1 MLEKPLYGQS
11 RADDK
16 YKDGFANIVDDY
28 IWNNWKLPKKQGG
41 GNLNI
46 QEWNGIIMRIPIL
59 SATRWSQGQ
68 FKNALVKMEA

>member
-46 QEWNGIIMRIPIL
+46 QEWNGIIMRQ
-59 SATRWSQGQ
+59 SRFSQLLDDH
-68 FKNALVKMEA
+68 KDSSRML